1 MSDSNFKYLT
11 EQFGSKNVKHLKQ
24 KGAYPYE
31 HMHSFK
37 RYNEEKLPDRKY
49 FYSSK
54 KDGTADDG
62 GNKLDGY
69 ISPEDYLMC
78 ENIWNVFGMRNMGDY
93 HDHYFKRDFFV
104 IS

>member
-1 MSDSNFKYLT
+1 MSDSDFKYLT
-11 EQFGSKNVKHLKQ
+11 EQFGSKNLKLLKQ
-24 KGAYPYE
+24 KGAYPYKY
-31 HMHSFK
+31 MNSFK
-37 RYNEEKLPDRKY
+37 RFNEEKLPDRKC

-54 KDGTADDG
+54 KDGTTDDG

-69 ISPEDYLMC
+69 ISFEDYLMC
-78 ENIWNVFGMRNMGDY
+78 ENIWDVFGKRNMGDY